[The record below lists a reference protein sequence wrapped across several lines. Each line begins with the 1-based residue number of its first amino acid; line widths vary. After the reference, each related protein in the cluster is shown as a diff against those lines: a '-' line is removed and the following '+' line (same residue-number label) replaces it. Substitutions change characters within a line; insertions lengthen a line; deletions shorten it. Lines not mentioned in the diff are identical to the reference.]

1 MFEGDE
7 RIVSGEGETSAV
19 GRPLDGHEGPGVTE
33 RPDTPAAE
41 HHVAQRKK
49 WVVLVAVNAVLLAGL
64 GVGASLVIKS
74 PSQAAADA
82 KAPQADVLTAPVE
95 RRVLKETVVLRGLVS
110 AGQSVEVTPSV
121 AVGEGAGSPVVTK
134 LRTKA
139 GSPVTEG
146 QVLLEVSGRPV
157 FVLKGVLP
165 AYRDLKPGAKGEDV
179 VQLQKAL
186 QNLGHRTGGDASGTF
201 GAGTKA
207 ALSSFYGSIG
217 YEPMPAQ
224 DDPGAVKGAKD
235 AVTGAE
241 RALEDARHAWAME
254 QSRSRPAVGD
264 PSPAPTGNGMKP
276 EESPAPV
283 GKDFASTAALQKA
296 VQRAEEDLAE
306 ARKTLSAVQAASGP
320 MLPSGEVVFLKGFPA
335 RVDSVTTR
343 VGAQI
348 SGKALTVSAGEAV
361 VNAYLQEHQKGLVRA
376 GQQVE
381 VLSESL
387 GTTVKAT
394 VRSVADTKETGQSPV
409 AAGDGNAHAEATG
422 REGYLLV
429 VEPSGRL
436 DAQMVGQDVRLTIE
450 AASTNGTALVVPVTA
465 ITSGADGKTAVT
477 VFEKAGAQRRVP
489 VRMGTQGDGYVE
501 VVPLS
506 GMQLAAGDEVVT
518 GVRPSGRDTADYGAS
533 GSTQ

>member
-1 MFEGDE
+1 MSEGDE
-7 RIVSGEGETSAV
+7 HI
-19 GRPLDGHEGPGVTE
+19 VTE
-33 RPDTPAAE
+33 HSEKSTAE

-64 GVGASLVIKS
+64 GVGASMVIKS
-74 PSQAAADA
+74 PAQAAADA

-110 AGQSVEVTPSV
+110 AGQSVEVTPTAV
-121 AVGEGAGSPVVTK
+121 VGEGAGSPVVTK
-134 LRTKA
+134 LRAKA
-139 GSPVTEG
+139 GGAVTEG

-157 FVLKGVLP
+157 FALKGALP

-179 VQLQKAL
+179 AQLQKAL
-186 QNLGHRTGGDASGTF
+186 QNLGHRTGADASGTF

-217 YEPMPAQ
+217 YEPLPAQ
-224 DDPGAVKGAKD
+224 GDPGAVKAAQD

-241 RALEDARHAWAME
+241 RALEDARQGWAMAMA
-254 QSRSRPAVGD
+254 QSRGGTATGE
-264 PSPAPTGNGMKP
+264 PSPGPTGNTTKP
-276 EESPAPV
+276 EESQPPAD
-283 GKDFASTAALQKA
+283 KEHASTAGLQKA

-306 ARKTLSAVQAASGP
+306 ARRTLGAVQAASGP
-320 MLPSGEVVFLKGFPA
+320 MLPSGEVVFLQGFPA

-343 VGAQI
+343 VGAQV
-348 SGKALTVSAGEAV
+348 SGKALTVSAGEV
-361 VNAYLQEHQKGLVRA
+361 VVHAYLQEHQKGLVRT

-381 VLSESL
+381 ILSESL

-394 VRSVADTKETGQSPV
+394 VRSVADTKETGRSP
-409 AAGDGNAHAEATG
+409 AADGDKDAHAAATG
-422 REGYLLV
+422 KEGYLLV
-429 VEPSGRL
+429 VEASGHL

-477 VFEKAGAQRRVP
+477 VLEETGAQRRVH
-489 VRMGTQGDGYVE
+489 VRTGTQGDGYVE
-501 VVPLS
+501 VIPVS
-506 GMQLAAGDEVVT
+506 GMRLAEGEEVVT
-518 GVRPSGRDTADYGAS
+518 GVRPSGGDTADHRAP
-533 GSTQ
+533 GSTR